1 MFHLGSRQKGAWE
14 RNYGPNS
21 PWVWVYPGL
30 AGRRKDMGEE
40 LCSQQSLGLS
50 PVLLEGQSHVLFH
63 LLQAVIVRVD
73 EVKRQRYGEWA
84 VPPAWRHP

>member
-1 MFHLGSRQKGAWE
+1 
-14 RNYGPNS
+14 
-21 PWVWVYPGL
+21 
-30 AGRRKDMGEE
+30 MGEE